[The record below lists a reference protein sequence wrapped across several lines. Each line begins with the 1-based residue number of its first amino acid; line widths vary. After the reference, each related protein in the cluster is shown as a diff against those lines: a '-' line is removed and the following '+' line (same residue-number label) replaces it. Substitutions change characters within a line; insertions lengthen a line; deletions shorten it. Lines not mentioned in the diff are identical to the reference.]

1 MDEEKQEYRIEVDSP
16 ITRKFKRKYVQAQ
29 KIAGEIQDRIKE
41 YNRKLDEVK
50 ERIAKD
56 TQYHDYMDE
65 DIYSLNDSSEDDG
78 NNIDEFDQLD
88 EQVDLT
94 PAKGSI
100 TKIKKK
106 RKIFDMLSNY
116 NEVQRRY
123 VGCSSLKKFQVQAIE
138 KMVRIL
144 LLLF

>member
-1 MDEEKQEYRIEVDSP
+1 MHEEKLEYHLQVDSP
-16 ITRKFKRKYVQAQ
+16 ITKKFKRKYVTAQ
-29 KIAGEIQDRIKE
+29 KIAGDIQDRIKE

-50 ERIAKD
+50 EKIAKD
-56 TQYHDYMDE
+56 TQYYDYMDE
-65 DIYSLNDSSEDDG
+65 DIYSLNDSSEDLN

-88 EQVDLT
+88 QQVDLT

-138 KMVRIL
+138 KMVSIFL
-144 LLLF
+144 IGV